1 MKNNSNPNKIESR
14 FSHVFWTYTGTL
26 LLAVTLVV
34 LLHETGHYLAYRWR
48 GYAASVHINPFMGA
62 TSTRQTVQPEDFV
75 YIILGGTV
83 FNLSLASIA
92 AILLRYAKN
101 INWILIK
108 MYATM
113 AFLIEGM
120 VLIAGLF
127 FEETV
132 TDFSWLIS
140 LGVHPVFVGILG
152 VLLIVIGGLL
162 NYGAWRSVGVTPQS
176 PRWQILL
183 LNTSFLVYVLAGFAI
198 GMVISPIDIQFI
210 RRFLFVAMLLH
221 WLYLGLRVI
230 LNPYIMPRLQRRMQ
244 TGHLELTGNSG
255 RLSMALGCA
264 SWVISFLILN

>member
-1 MKNNSNPNKIESR
+1 MKNNSNSNSFEGR
-14 FSHVFWTYTGTL
+14 FSHVFWTYTGAL
-26 LLAVTLVV
+26 LFAVTLVV

-48 GYAASVHINPFMGA
+48 GYTASVRINPFMGV
-62 TSTRQTVQPEDFV
+62 TSTQQTIHPEDFV
-75 YIILGGTV
+75 YIILGGTI
-83 FNLSLASIA
+83 FDLTLASIA

-101 INWILIK
+101 INWILLK
-108 MYATM
+108 MYAAM

-127 FEETV
+127 FEQTV

-152 VLLIVIGGLL
+152 VLLIVIGGVL
-162 NYGAWRSVGVTPQS
+162 NYGVWRSVGITPES

-198 GMVISPIDIQFI
+198 GMVILPIEIQFL

-221 WLYLGLRVI
+221 WSCLGLRVM
-230 LNPYIMPRLQRRMQ
+230 LNPYIMPRLQRSMQ
-244 TGHLELTGNSG
+244 AGHLQLTGNSG
-255 RLSMALGCA
+255 MFSMALGCA
-264 SWVISFLILN
+264 SWVISLLILN